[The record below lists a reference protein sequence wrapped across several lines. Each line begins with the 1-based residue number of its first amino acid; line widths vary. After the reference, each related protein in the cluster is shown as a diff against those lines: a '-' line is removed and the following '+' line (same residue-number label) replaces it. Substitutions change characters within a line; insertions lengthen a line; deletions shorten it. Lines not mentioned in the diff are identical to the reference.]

1 MRQVIAFVAL
11 SLLAMIGTVSVKPFS
26 EIYVPSGAV
35 LSEPTQVEK
44 FMEKIAVIET
54 PGGGYQTVNR
64 FGMMGRYQFSHE
76 TVKAVGIN
84 TSRQEFLSNKE
95 LQDTAMVRLMILNE
109 KQLSDVINRYEGRM
123 VKGVRIT
130 RASILA
136 GAHFAGA
143 GGVKAF
149 LTNTNPVGTVDGF
162 GMSLAQYMKH
172 FNNFHLPPL
181 RG

>member
-1 MRQVIAFVAL
+1 
-11 SLLAMIGTVSVKPFS
+11 
-26 EIYVPSGAV
+26 
-35 LSEPTQVEK
+35 
-44 FMEKIAVIET
+44 
-54 PGGGYQTVNR
+54 
-64 FGMMGRYQFSHE
+64 
-76 TVKAVGIN
+76 
-84 TSRQEFLSNKE
+84 
-95 LQDTAMVRLMILNE
+95 
-109 KQLSDVINRYEGRM
+109 M